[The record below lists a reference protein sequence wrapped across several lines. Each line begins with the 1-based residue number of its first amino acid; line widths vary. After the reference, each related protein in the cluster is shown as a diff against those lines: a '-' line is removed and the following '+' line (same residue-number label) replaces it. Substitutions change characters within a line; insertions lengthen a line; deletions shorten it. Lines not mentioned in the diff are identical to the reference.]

1 MAIISVLFDF
11 LTSGTIYK
19 VFPIW
24 ISAYKLSRSSG
35 HSNCLE
41 RMRTLM
47 HWRRFSKITINQRFT
62 FNSVYILTKYNRLF
76 IINV

>member
-47 HWRRFSKITINQRFT
+47 H
-62 FNSVYILTKYNRLF
+62 
-76 IINV
+76 